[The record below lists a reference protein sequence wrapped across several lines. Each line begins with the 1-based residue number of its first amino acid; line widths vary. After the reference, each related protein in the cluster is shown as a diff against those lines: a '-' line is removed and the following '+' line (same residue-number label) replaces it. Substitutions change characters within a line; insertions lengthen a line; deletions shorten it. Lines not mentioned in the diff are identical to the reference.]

1 MGRKKRQ
8 NPRHEKI
15 PKIPKLCT
23 SFLST
28 QNDVYCTAIG
38 SQHQEDNTANLTL
51 ALNPPIHWFHSIPT
65 FMNLEQKTTSAE
77 HEPIKHRPHEYK
89 HEHSD
94 ITAGTGGGIYSISD
108 MDMDRSTY
116 NYTTGSLST
125 PTLELI
131 HRLHELKS
139 NLHPYCEIVSD
150 LKLAKKLKQ
159 RKTSNRSSQANC
171 RDSDNANP
179 NPNPN
184 INFNPSNEFRR
195 ASRNWCVN
203 PFESLCHQ
211 ITFEENVEL
220 VCRSALKLCN
230 IDALTGFSMF
240 MCPNKNNNNNNNKN
254 PDNKNN
260 DSTSTAAVADID
272 FDNDTDLTD
281 TDTGTKGQDHR
292 GNVFVD
298 LCGAPGG
305 FTQYLLFRKW
315 RGYGMSLSGESEDS
329 VGLVWKVQDCLFEGK
344 HEDKK
349 LGIQSKC
356 HGRESDGRISKQDDI
371 ACIEDRDTNGDGDG
385 SEVAAPTI
393 SNFQI
398 HDGQDGTGDVQNWNN
413 VLSLQQLIEADAD
426 AMNKGPSNRTCT
438 DTVDSVSADMHKDRV
453 VLVVADGGIDAQRN
467 ENDQETIAH
476 KLICCQVAAALLLL
490 NNGGNSKD
498 GRNENDGQ
506 RDFLLKMFGFRTEQ
520 TQCLMR
526 SMSRMFDKIQVLKPI
541 SSRPASAERY
551 VFFRG
556 FQGLSEGFDILE
568 WRDAMIGGG
577 DGIAMTMTMTEEGLK
592 EGNVLVKKDTNAD
605 ITTGTKEATSDED
618 AVHTATPLN
627 MFLESVDRDMLSLN
641 IRACANIVECL
652 REQEEQLLSG
662 KRTKST
668 SCDKRRHIEL
678 DLNTDFIKQQW
689 QI

>member
-1 MGRKKRQ
+1 MIQLSSTRVLKIMGRKKRR

-51 ALNPPIHWFHSIPT
+51 ALNPPTHWFHSIPT
-65 FMNLEQKTTSAE
+65 FMNLEQKIASAE
-77 HEPIKHRPHEYK
+77 HEPIKNRPHEYK
-89 HEHSD
+89 HKHSD
-94 ITAGTGGGIYSISD
+94 ITAVTAPGGGIYSIS
-108 MDMDRSTY
+108 DMDRSTY

-139 NLHPYCEIVSD
+139 NLQPYCEIVSD

-159 RKTSNRSSQANC
+159 RNTSNHSSQANC
-171 RDSDNANP
+171 RGSDNAS
-179 NPNPN
+179 PN
-184 INFNPSNEFRR
+184 INVNFNPSNEFRR

-230 IDALTGFSMF
+230 IDALTGFPMF
-240 MCPNKNNNNNNNKN
+240 MCPNKNKSNIKK

-272 FDNDTDLTD
+272 FDNDTDTH

-292 GNVFVD
+292 GNIFVD

-344 HEDKK
+344 HEDEK
-349 LGIQSKC
+349 LGIQS
-356 HGRESDGRISKQDDI
+356 
-371 ACIEDRDTNGDGDG
+371 NGN
-385 SEVAAPTI
+385 EAAAPTN

-413 VLSLQQLIEADAD
+413 VLSLQQQIEADAD

-438 DTVDSVSADMHKDRV
+438 DMVGGASTDMHKDRV

-476 KLICCQVAAALLLL
+476 KLVCCQVAAALVLL

-498 GRNENDGQ
+498 GRNENDG
-506 RDFLLKMFGFRTEQ
+506 RGDFLLKMFGFRTEQ

-556 FQGLSEGFDILE
+556 FQGLSEGLDILE

-577 DGIAMTMTMTEEGLK
+577 DGIAMTMTEEGLK
-592 EGNVLVKKDTNAD
+592 EGNVLVKKDTDAD
-605 ITTGTKEATSDED
+605 ITTGTKEARSDED

-662 KRTKST
+662 KRTKGASW
-668 SCDKRRHIEL
+668 DKRRHIEL